1 MVTADDIR
9 AARRALN
16 ESQSAFG
23 ARIGVDQC
31 TVSRWETRGP
41 PAQAFIQDGLARA
54 LADLRT
60 AHPQP
65 RASAPQVGNSG
76 VEGGG
81 GEAASGHDDSVAAG
95 SAPVTA
101 NAPGGF
107 A

>member
-41 PAQAFIQDGLARA
+41 PAQAFIQDGLERA
-54 LADLRT
+54 LAELRR
-60 AHPQP
+60 AHPQEFAC
-65 RASAPQVGNSG
+65 ASQLADSCVK
-76 VEGGG
+76 GGA
-81 GEAASGHDDSVAAG
+81 GEAVAGHDASLADG
-95 SAPVTA
+95 SPTVTA
-101 NAPGGF
+101 NAAGGF